1 VGPEFFQTAILI
13 DYPTNLAIAA
23 PSNCEEKYMNKIFA
37 LLAAFLLSCSL
48 SFAQTADRP
57 SSNDTSAVDQ
67 RDNSPRHDY
76 GWLGLL
82 GLAGLA
88 GLAGRR
94 RAAPETHERTAPTD
108 IRRAA

>member
-1 VGPEFFQTAILI
+1 MTKVFT
-13 DYPTNLAIAA
+13 T
-23 PSNCEEKYMNKIFA
+23 
-37 LLAAFLLSCSL
+37 LLATLILSFSL
-48 SFAQTADRP
+48 TFAQTADRP
-57 SSNDTSAVDQ
+57 SGNDATTANQ
-67 RDNSPRHDY
+67 PTDNRHDY

-94 RAAPETHERTAPTD
+94 REVNQTRDRGTMPTD